1 MCVCLEITGSWIFPS
16 HNVNMLISPLWSRNN
31 CVNIM
36 KRHWNRPHKMQ
47 HNVKLK
53 SFGGSNLCSYNAVAQ
68 IGPVGITSNCHWI
81 ESKSLCCWR
90 VWNKWNRE
98 RETSGWER
106 ERADGECVERT
117 RWWVILPQRTL
128 LSGASSGNMCGNT
141 QMDSNSSCCEKQG
154 CV

>member
-1 MCVCLEITGSWIFPS
+1 MQLLGPWASLQAATGQRAKAY
-16 HNVNMLISPLWSRNN
+16 VVEE
-31 CVNIM
+31 C
-36 KRHWNRPHKMQ
+36 
-47 HNVKLK
+47 
-53 SFGGSNLCSYNAVAQ
+53 
-68 IGPVGITSNCHWI
+68 GINET
-81 ESKSLCCWR
+81 ESGKQADE
-90 VWNKWNRE
+90 K
-98 RETSGWER
+98 